1 MATPSSGTITMF
13 DINSAFARGNNLDV
27 YRGTVW
33 YVPNSLT
40 TGTFP
45 TGQIAFS
52 DFYNKTGTNPVTPSP
67 VGGVSYTIPGVYQFV
82 VPLFR
87 TSFSVVLWGGGGGG
101 GGGGGTVGSFTDPND
116 PNLHGVAGGTSSF
129 AAAVIANGGSGGGN
143 AGRDRNGGV
152 SSGYGGTGGT
162 ASGGDVN
169 TSGYDGGAGFT
180 GYNNAHGGGSPN
192 GGADT
197 PNQNGAAGTN
207 GVAGNPPGGGG
218 QGMVGDRGSKFYA
231 IAGGGGGGAYASKTY
246 NPSQLVAG
254 TTIQLIVAAGGA
266 SGPTTQGLYG
276 GVGANGKIILNW
288 S

>member
-67 VGGVSYTIPGVYQFV
+67 VGGVPYTIPGVYQFV

-87 TSFSVVLWGGGGGG
+87 TSLTVQMWGGGGGG
-101 GGGGGTVGSFTDPND
+101 GGGGGTAGSYTDPNN
-116 PNLHGVAGGTSSF
+116 PNLYGTTGSASSF
-129 AAAVIANGGSGGGN
+129 EAPLRVVANGGSGGQN
-143 AGRDRNGGV
+143 AGTSRDGGLHYGAGGV
-152 SSGYGGTGGT
+152 GGT

-169 TSGYDGGAGFT
+169 TAGNSGGSGDAGA
-180 GYNNAHGGGSPN
+180 YGGGSPN
-192 GGADT
+192 GGANT
-197 PNQNGAAGTN
+197 ANQGGASSVN

-218 QGMVGDRGSKFYA
+218 QGMSGDRGVKFYA

-254 TTIQLIVAAGGA
+254 TTIQLVVAAGGA
-266 SGPTTQGLYG
+266 SGPTTQSLYG
-276 GVGANGKIILNW
+276 GAGANGKVIISW